1 MSQRTRTPNL
11 QANQRRIIERRGR
24 LAAPGLAGF
33 GHRPRRRA
41 AAVPGGDGA
50 RTRPEPRRRERTL
63 RALPWHERERTTT
76 TTNSNK
82 KQQPEQ
88 ADIAWEREPSGAADW
103 KSRRCGTSRRPRN
116 LLAFFYN
123 NKTIRWTSMRVWKL
137 AEKNLRVENRNGFQ
151 EKKVDSKPSRTLMKQ
166 NKTQR
171 CGT

>member
-116 LLAFFYN
+116 LLAFFLQQQN
-123 NKTIRWTSMRVWKL
+123 NPVDLNASMKTRRKKFTSRKQKRFPGKKSGL
-137 AEKNLRVENRNGFQ
+137 KTKSNLNET
-151 EKKVDSKPSRTLMKQ
+151 K
-166 NKTQR
+166 
-171 CGT
+171 